1 MVLKRN
7 SKSCCEIAILI
18 NLCFP
23 HRGLILM
30 QHLIVLR
37 HGNAEDDGGDV
48 LKTMNPLFPLRPLTA
63 NVEQLEVE
71 VLEGEVDF
79 HDARRLHSRPQDVLL
94 CRLVVLC
101 SESVQVIK
109 ETEM

>member
-1 MVLKRN
+1 
-7 SKSCCEIAILI
+7 
-18 NLCFP
+18 
-23 HRGLILM
+23 M
-30 QHLIVLR
+30 QHLVVLR

-48 LKTMNPLFPLRPLTA
+48 LKTMDPFLPFWSLSSD
-63 NVEQLEVE
+63 VEQLEVE

-101 SESVQVIK
+101 SKSVQIIK
-109 ETEM
+109 ETEMWCY